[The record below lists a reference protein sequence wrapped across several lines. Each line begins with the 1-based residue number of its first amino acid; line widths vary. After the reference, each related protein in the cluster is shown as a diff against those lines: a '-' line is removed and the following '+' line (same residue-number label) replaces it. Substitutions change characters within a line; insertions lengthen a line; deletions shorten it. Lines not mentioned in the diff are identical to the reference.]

1 MVIPSLHVFGAP
13 CREMRRADRIRDS
26 RRRPTN
32 PHLSGAIREIVF
44 FPRRTPSDTI
54 GHHRTP
60 PVGQKGNEY
69 FCHPSS
75 CHNYS
80 SEPFRT
86 IPNHS
91 EVKKWRVISPNLSE
105 VIRSCPKPS
114 GRSIFFG
121 TVDVFVPPPIFR
133 NGYGVTGRI
142 GRICL
147 AECARPRAQQWA
159 SGDPA

>member
-1 MVIPSLHVFGAP
+1 MMTDYARGDAQSPAWVAQAQMTRMP
-13 CREMRRADRIRDS
+13 
-26 RRRPTN
+26 
-32 PHLSGAIREIVF
+32 
-44 FPRRTPSDTI
+44 
-54 GHHRTP
+54 
-60 PVGQKGNEY
+60 
-69 FCHPSS
+69 
-75 CHNYS
+75 